1 MVTIPNL
8 FVKGARLPHWWVIC
22 LAKAS
27 SGPVGSTSC
36 LASQSSLALWRW
48 LSIISELDVLF
59 YQRWV
64 DFVLHLPIFYLLGF
78 WWRWLSII
86 SELDVLL
93 TTRCQLEWSFQIMLH
108 LGPSDPSGLEK
119 CAKHGDA
126 SCFWG
131 ENFLSPSC
139 EIIRTTE
146 NHLFLSCE
154 MIRTTDQQLLLR

>member
-36 LASQSSLALWRW
+36 LASQSSLAL
-48 LSIISELDVLF
+48 
-59 YQRWV
+59 
-64 DFVLHLPIFYLLGF
+64 
-78 WWRWLSII
+78 WRWLSII